1 MLPRHINRCGFCHVC
16 GSDGKYNETSATTT
30 KVPHRREQHC
40 LEAPMI
46 SEYDFQR
53 KWKLL
58 FNGDAVRKETVRKAR
73 NLVNRLSYESP
84 LRVRFGKDLDDIEA
98 IVDHDGT

>member
-1 MLPRHINRCGFCHVC
+1 MIVSMVACHVC
-16 GSDGKYNETSATTT
+16 ASDDKYNETSATTT
-30 KVPHRREQHC
+30 KVPHGREQHC

>member
-1 MLPRHINRCGFCHVC
+1 
-16 GSDGKYNETSATTT
+16 
-30 KVPHRREQHC
+30 
-40 LEAPMI
+40 MI

-58 FNGDAVRKETVRKAR
+58 FNGDDVRKETVRKAR